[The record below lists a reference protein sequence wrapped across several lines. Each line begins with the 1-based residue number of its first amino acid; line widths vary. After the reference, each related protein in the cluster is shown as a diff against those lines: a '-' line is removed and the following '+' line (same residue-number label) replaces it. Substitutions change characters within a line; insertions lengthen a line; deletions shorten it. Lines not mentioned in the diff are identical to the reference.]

1 MTYLP
6 EDSPKQNRLE
16 MIKQALKD
24 KAPLT
29 YSSLETSGK
38 LQEFLEAHDDEM
50 MARYSD
56 AKQKA
61 WEETLDTFLGF
72 DDSSY
77 DETSSPM

>member
-16 MIKQALKD
+16 VIKQALKD

-50 MARYSD
+50 MARCN
-56 AKQKA
+56 
-61 WEETLDTFLGF
+61 
-72 DDSSY
+72 
-77 DETSSPM
+77 DEKKSAGRNAEKFPGVCRFVL

>member
-16 MIKQALKD
+16 VIKQALKD

-29 YSSLETSGK
+29 YASLETSGK
-38 LQEFLEAHDDEM
+38 LQEYLEAHDDEM

-61 WEETLDTFLGF
+61 WEDTLQSFLGF
-72 DDSSY
+72 ADSCC